1 MRTTQLLEFNNINAI
16 GSRLLLSLTI
26 CLVLAVM
33 AVSASP
39 AAEGAP
45 AKKGEPEEKGAIGP
59 EAVPDLMSAPDTR
72 QTTEEVPTVTEPLK
86 EVPTPPSPTS
96 IVPDTRKALEAW
108 KINHPPTVKLA
119 VWPKVKENR
128 VAGIPN
134 VKYKQSGDETVVI
147 TAWGND
153 PDGDHL
159 SYEFSVTGPAGF
171 VKLSHRSIA
180 ITTKAP
186 VGTYVVKC
194 IVKDGRKGEV
204 ATTET
209 IILRSQR

>member
-1 MRTTQLLEFNNINAI
+1 
-16 GSRLLLSLTI
+16 
-26 CLVLAVM
+26 M
-33 AVSASP
+33 AVSAAH
-39 AAEGAP
+39 AAEGTTEP
-45 AKKGEPEEKGAIGP
+45 KETKPEEATGP
-59 EAVPDLMSAPDTR
+59 EAIPDLMSAPDTR
-72 QTTEEVPTVTEPLK
+72 KTTEPPRKRELPKEMQTAPT
-86 EVPTPPSPTS
+86 PTS

-108 KINHPPTVKLA
+108 KINHSPTVKLA

-134 VKYKQSGDETVVI
+134 VKYTERKDETVVI

-171 VKLSHRSIA
+171 VKLTHRSIA

-194 IVKDGRKGEV
+194 VVKDGRKGEV
-204 ATTET
+204 TIAET